1 MRRRYESLAAYLK
14 ATGQTQEQLAAAVG
28 VRQGLI
34 SKYVRGAQTP
44 RLAIA
49 IKLNKI
55 TGVPLGSLTRKEAA

>member
-1 MRRRYESLAAYLK
+1 MKRYTSLAAYLK
-14 ATGQTQEQLAAAVG
+14 ATKQTQEQLAAAVG

-49 IKLNKI
+49 IRLNKV
-55 TGVPLGSLTRKEAA
+55 TGVPLECLTKREAA